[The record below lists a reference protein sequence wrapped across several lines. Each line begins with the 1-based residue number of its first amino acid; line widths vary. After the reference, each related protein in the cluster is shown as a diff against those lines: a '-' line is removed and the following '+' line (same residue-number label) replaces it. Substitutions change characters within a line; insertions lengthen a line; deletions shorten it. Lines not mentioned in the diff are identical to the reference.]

1 MKKVLII
8 LLFLIVVGAGV
19 TGTVYFYKQNENQI
33 NVNEQLAMQNAQVQS
48 QLNAIGQMVEV
59 YQVSKNVF
67 SGNKILDCD
76 LVAVSIP
83 ASTLST
89 SSVTDKSL
97 LVGKYYK
104 ISLTPGTIMSVDMLM
119 DESEEA
125 SVKLAYELTLES
137 LPVGIMVG
145 DYIDLR
151 LLIASGEEFTVVT
164 HKRIERIENDITITI
179 NVSEEEQAAILSMFN
194 DLGVYST
201 GCIAY
206 VSKYVTPGNS
216 NSVANYP
223 VQHEMENFIRF
234 NPNIEDPTRLVNET
248 LRDHVDEVLL
258 KYTNSINTDSSSHYI
273 DIMRKQLEGQLEA
286 YQVWIEEHTDEEGNF
301 TGDSISTDNSTSA
314 DGDGSFDN
322 QVNESM
328 DNLQQDLEDIQ

>member
-8 LLFLIVVGAGV
+8 LLFLIVVGAGA
-19 TGTVYFYKQNENQI
+19 TGTIYFYKQNENQI

-59 YQVSKNVF
+59 YEVSKNVF
-67 SGNKILDCD
+67 SGNQILDGD
-76 LVAVSIP
+76 LVAVSVP
-83 ASTLST
+83 ASTLSL

-104 ISLTPGTIMSVDMLM
+104 ISLTPGTIMSTDMLM

-164 HKRIERIENDITITI
+164 HKRIERIENDITISI

-206 VSKYVTPGNS
+206 VSKYVAPGNS

-248 LRDHVDEVLL
+248 LRDHVDEVFL
-258 KYTNSINTDSSSHYI
+258 KYTNSINTDSSSNYI
-273 DIMRKQLEGQLEA
+273 AIMRKQLEGQLEA
-286 YQVWIEEHTDEEGNF
+286 YQVWIEEHTDEDGNF
-301 TGDSISTDNSTSA
+301 TGDSTSTGNSTTGDDNS
-314 DGDGSFDN
+314 FNN

-328 DNLQQDLEDIQ
+328 DQLQQDLEDIQ